1 MRDRTYQASQAYLIA
16 KALEAQGRADE
27 ADEWRVIAEELG
39 DPDSADLDLQA
50 RIMARRGLL
59 DDAEK
64 LARSALERGGESS
77 VPFADPRFTL
87 AEILVRAGR
96 VEEARREAESCLRR
110 YEAKAIVPLERRAHA
125 LLAEIAR
132 NG

>member
-1 MRDRTYQASQAYLIA
+1 
-16 KALEAQGRADE
+16 
-27 ADEWRVIAEELG
+27 
-39 DPDSADLDLQA
+39 
-50 RIMARRGLL
+50 MARYGLL
-59 DDAEK
+59 DDAER
-64 LARSALERGGESS
+64 LARSALETDGESY

-96 VEEARREAESCLRR
+96 AEEARREAERCLRR
-110 YEAKAIVPLERRAHA
+110 YEAKGIVPLERRAHA